1 MSEAISK
8 NKEAVYK
15 EALQKAKNKI
25 EQLQAENAQLNF
37 GNKKCEIA
45 VTGYS
50 CRFPSGANSP
60 EEYWKRL
67 ADGFDAV
74 SEIKRFDVDSVYDP
88 QPGVLGKMA
97 TRSASFLDVNIKEFD
112 NIHFNISAVEAKS
125 LDPQYRLLMEVCWEA
140 LLDAGEDPERLK
152 NSKTG
157 VFIGIDSYDYSLNEF
172 NKDEYNEIGSYTIMG
187 VSQHAAAGRISYY
200 YDWKGPA
207 MVCNTA
213 CSSSLSALNCAVS
226 SLKNGQCDMAVVGG
240 VNLLLSPV
248 GFIGLSQFNAISPNG
263 RCKTF
268 DVSAD
273 GFGRGEGCG
282 VIVLKRLNDAEKQG
296 RNIRA
301 VVKGI
306 YAGQDGKSNGFY
318 APNGKAEQRVIE
330 NAIEN
335 AMVSVD
341 DIDYVETHGTGTV
354 LGDIIESQALCGAFK
369 KKKNK
374 LKIGSVKSNMGHLEA
389 ASGMAS
395 IIKVLLSMK
404 HHMLPPSINIK
415 QLNPEI
421 NWNKLEV
428 VRSLT
433 EWKKEDGSPLIAGI
447 SSFGISGALVHTI
460 LESYNKNENE
470 NTEELPQ
477 IPCSLLTV
485 SAKNEK
491 ELRASVEAAKDF
503 IEENPEKFSDI
514 IYSMQKCRSTLPI
527 KYAVCGKDSAS
538 LCAEIQSS
546 LDSEEVYSSYSKEPA
561 AKKHKIAFLFT
572 GQGAIYKDI
581 AIGLYNCSPVY
592 RKYFDLCCELFS
604 KTLSVSIHDA
614 VFGDNEDWVKR
625 AIYSQAVT
633 FSVEYSL
640 YQYWK
645 SLGIEP
651 DIMLGHS
658 IGEYAAACA
667 SGVMTLEDVVQMISW
682 RGQMMDSVEP
692 IGKMMGIL
700 SDRSSV
706 EAAIAESGT
715 QNVGVAAC
723 NADNNFTLAGIAD
736 AVDDVV
742 NYLQKKK
749 RVFVNDLNIP
759 YPFHTKLMSHY
770 EADYS
775 AKVEK
780 INLSK
785 PDKTIVSTITADND
799 GTIFADSHYW
809 AGHLSK
815 TVRFAEAIRKVKE
828 LGADIYIEIGGTAT
842 LTGLTGQCLGISD
855 DMLFLPSLR
864 KGRSAYAQISE
875 TIQQLY
881 LNGIEIFYDALYAGL
896 KHSYIELY
904 AYQFQRKEFWLENK
918 QDSDKVL
925 SKTIVESE
933 KVVMS
938 KEQKQENKVNRVK
951 EKILN
956 DIKMITGNNVEDIR
970 TDQELFSLGLDSIML
985 LTLGK
990 KIESSFNLEIPMEVF
1005 FTELNTIDALA
1016 EYLAENQADMPEEA
1030 LAETTPL
1037 QSPAKVKTMFNA
1049 SEIPSSVPVYN
1060 VPAVNAPI
1068 ANGDDISSLLNRQLS
1083 IMQEQLSVMKMLGG
1097 QIVQAA
1103 PAVQD
1108 KAEVL
1113 KKTVKKM
1120 DTSFYKPYHKQNYKA
1135 ADTSL
1140 TGSRAEYVD
1149 NIIEK
1154 YTKKMP
1160 TSKEYLSKYIF
1171 INANERHNSG
1181 FKREFKEMF
1190 YQVLAKDAHGS
1201 HIVDFDGNDF
1211 IDLTMGFGVN
1221 FFGYAPEFVTE
1232 AVGEELKHGFAISAH
1247 NKKTGEVAA
1256 LISELTGKE
1265 RVNFCNSGT
1274 EADMFAIRIARATTG
1289 KKKIV
1294 FFGGAYHGTA
1304 DGLLGLPV
1312 YNEDSSISTI
1322 SVIPGITD
1330 GSVSDLII
1338 LGYNSRISL
1347 DYITEHSDEIAGI
1360 IVETVQSR
1368 RPDLQPKEFLH
1379 KLRKI
1384 TQEKNIAL
1392 IFDEVITGF
1401 RICAGGAEEYFGVKA
1416 DIVTYGKVVGGG
1428 MPMGVIAGSARF
1440 MNSVDGGAWKFGD
1453 DSVPEYENQR
1463 TIVMGTFCHHP
1474 LTMAAAYATLS
1485 HIKAEKDTIYPEV
1498 NKKAEYFINT
1508 LNKYFEEENVPF
1520 RMVNFGT
1527 LFRFVI
1533 PKKYEIFFYS
1543 MITKGIFV
1551 WAGRNCFLCTE
1562 HTNEEI
1568 ERIISAVKETI
1579 CEMKEAGFFPESFT
1593 LKTGTG
1599 VEDKKVSADGVITKP
1614 ASLIQQSLYIELK
1627 VNEEDPFD
1635 IVSAYLSRKKIDEER
1650 LEKVVNEIVQR
1661 HEVLRASFL
1670 EEDGQLVMK
1679 IQPSCKI
1686 TINKLES
1693 SEDHVK
1699 LIQKSIKQFDLSK
1712 APLFEVI
1719 LVKHGE
1725 ENILIFH
1732 FHHIVA
1738 DGMSMDIFNREF
1750 TSFYNNE
1757 NLPELKKQYSEY
1769 VDYEKQKMTEEW
1781 LKDRREFWINGLQ
1794 DCVTRLP
1801 LPYDKYPEKGT
1812 MAGSTYVDYI
1822 QKDELAYLKATAK
1835 KQGVSLFMILLSVI
1849 DVVLYKI
1856 SGENN
1861 FVVSTSVTTK
1871 FSGGFEDN
1879 IGMFTNTMALGC
1891 HIEPSESFVKL
1902 LRNIKKMSLT
1912 AYSKSDYPYN
1922 MLVNDLDARD
1932 ERAINVAFVYEN
1944 IDGRDPN
1951 HINGLELDNIPFIKP
1966 IQENELLFECLEKSG
1981 VIEIQLGYQTDLFD
1995 EKTVRRICG
2004 YIHKIIA
2011 SITADQEI
2019 KITDIDILS
2028 DKEKQLILNDF
2039 NATESEY
2046 PRDKTI
2052 VELFEEQV
2060 KKSSDNTAVVFED
2073 QELTYAELNAR
2084 ANSLAHKLREL
2095 GVKPDD
2101 FVAIISNRS
2110 TEMICGIY
2118 GIIKAGGAYVPIDPT
2133 YPEDRISFMLD
2144 DCKPKAVLKY
2154 TTESIN
2160 IDSEIPIID
2169 LADSKVWEGAYGN
2182 PEIVNRMGDAI
2193 YCIYTSGTTGKPK
2206 GVINRNYGLV
2216 NRILWMNSRY
2226 PIGTGDTILQKT
2238 TFTFDVSVWEIIW
2251 WSIVGAKVAL
2261 LTPGGEKEPDT
2272 LCDSIEKN
2280 KVTTMHFV
2288 PSMLSMFEEYVQ
2300 ETNGAAE
2307 KLRSLKNVFASG
2319 EALKKVHVDNFY
2331 KIAESAG
2338 LGMKLANFYGPT
2350 EASIDVTYYDCVVED
2365 RNSVPIGKPIDNTQ
2379 IYIVNE
2385 NNLCG
2390 VGMPGELCIAGDG
2403 LARGYLN
2410 RLELT
2415 AEKFVKNPFG
2425 EGKMYR
2431 SGDLARWLPDG
2442 NIDYLG
2448 RIDEQVKIR
2457 GFRIELG
2464 EIESRIR
2471 EIENI
2476 KDCAV
2481 IARPDNTEEK
2491 AIYAYYTSD
2500 TEVSVSEIR
2509 DRLNEC
2515 LPEYMVPAY
2524 MMHIDAI
2531 PVTKNGKLDKKA
2543 LPEIETKNTREY
2555 VAPRNEAEGAVCEA
2569 FRKILGVEKIGVQ
2582 DSFFEL
2588 GGDSIKAIRI
2598 ISILRNAGFTATVKD
2613 VMNGKTAEKIA
2624 LLLKNNIEE
2633 IKYDQ
2638 GEVTGKVV
2646 PTPIIDL
2653 FGKFGLAKPEYF
2665 NQSMM
2670 FPIEGIENT
2679 IIKQAIE
2686 ALVKHHDVLRSVYR
2700 NNELEILP
2708 IAESKLCDFY
2718 EFDYSNEPDKHK
2730 AVENKCNEIQDSID
2744 LEKGPFVKIAVFEL
2758 GETKQMMFC
2767 IHHLVVDGVSWR
2779 ILQEDFETAV
2789 NQIKAG
2795 KEVTLPEKTAS
2806 FIEWSQ
2812 KLKEYRKKIESKEK
2826 EYWKNA
2832 GEKISEGHIAGEYS
2846 KTETGYSVAEFSKGT
2861 TEKLLT
2867 KSSNAYGAKI
2877 DEVLLAGLAR
2887 AVGRITGQ
2895 KSVAIKLEGHG
2906 REEIHEPIS
2915 IDRTVGWFTNIYA
2928 ILLKCNEDNDEAII
2942 NAKDTVRSVS
2952 NMGMGYGYVEH
2963 EDEPDICFNYLGDFS
2978 GSKTSFVSEYSTGND
2993 VASENGLDSKV
3004 LINGQISEDKLT
3016 LFILSQYGQNFTE
3029 KIKNEL
3035 EKSIE
3040 ELAEYCSKDENDKKT
3055 ISDMEFDSLDVEGL
3069 SFINSLIG

>member
-172 NKDEYNEIGSYTIMG
+172 NKDEYNEVGSYTIMG

-226 SLKNGQCDMAVVGG
+226 SLKNGQCDMVVVGG

-248 GFIGLSQFNAISPNG
+248 GFIGLSQFNAISPDG

-341 DIDYVETHGTGTV
+341 NIDYVETHGTGTV

-433 EWKKEDGSPLIAGI
+433 EWKKEDGSPLVAGI

-460 LESYNKNENE
+460 FESYDKNE
-470 NTEELPQ
+470 NTEKLPQ

-546 LDSEEVYSSYSKEPA
+546 LDSEEVYSLYSKEPA

-581 AIGLYNCSPVY
+581 AIGLYNGSPVY

-700 SDRSSV
+700 SDCSSV

-723 NADNNFTLAGIAD
+723 NADNNVTLAGIAD
-736 AVDDVV
+736 SVDDVV
-742 NYLQKKK
+742 NCLQKKK

-780 INLSK
+780 ISLSK

-799 GTIFADSHYW
+799 GTVFADSHYW

-842 LTGLTGQCLGISD
+842 LTGLTGQCLEISD

-864 KGRSAYAQISE
+864 KGKSAYAQISE

-881 LNGIEIFYDALYAGL
+881 LNGIEIFYDALYAGF

-904 AYQFQRKEFWLENK
+904 PYQFQRKEFWLENK

-956 DIKMITGNNVEDIR
+956 DIKMITGNDVEDIR

-990 KIESSFNLEIPMEVF
+990 KIESSFNLEIPMEIF

-1016 EYLAENQADMPEEA
+1016 EYLAKNQADMPEEVP
-1030 LAETTPL
+1030 AETTPL
-1037 QSPAKVKTMFNA
+1037 QSPAKVKTMVNA
-1049 SEIPSSVPVYN
+1049 SGIPASVPVYN

-1068 ANGDDISSLLNRQLS
+1068 ANGDDISSLFNRQLS

-1097 QIVQAA
+1097 QMPVGQIVQAA

-1108 KAEVL
+1108 KAEVS

-1312 YNEDSSISTI
+1312 YNEDGSISTT

-1338 LGYNSRISL
+1338 LGYNSQVSL
-1347 DYITEHSDEIAGI
+1347 DYITEYSDEIAGI

-1401 RICAGGAEEYFGVKA
+1401 RICAGGAEECFGVKA
-1416 DIVTYGKVVGGG
+1416 DMVTYGKVVGGG
-1428 MPMGVIAGSARF
+1428 MPIGVIAGSARF

-1520 RMVNFGT
+1520 HMVNFGT

-1593 LKTGTG
+1593 LKAGTG

-1614 ASLIQQSLYIELK
+1614 ASLIQQRLYIELK

-1635 IVSAYLSRKKIDEER
+1635 IVSAYLSRKK
-1650 LEKVVNEIVQR
+1650 
-1661 HEVLRASFL
+1661 
-1670 EEDGQLVMK
+1670 
-1679 IQPSCKI
+1679 
-1686 TINKLES
+1686 
-1693 SEDHVK
+1693 
-1699 LIQKSIKQFDLSK
+1699 
-1712 APLFEVI
+1712 
-1719 LVKHGE
+1719 
-1725 ENILIFH
+1725 
-1732 FHHIVA
+1732 
-1738 DGMSMDIFNREF
+1738 
-1750 TSFYNNE
+1750 
-1757 NLPELKKQYSEY
+1757 
-1769 VDYEKQKMTEEW
+1769 
-1781 LKDRREFWINGLQ
+1781 
-1794 DCVTRLP
+1794 
-1801 LPYDKYPEKGT
+1801 
-1812 MAGSTYVDYI
+1812 
-1822 QKDELAYLKATAK
+1822 
-1835 KQGVSLFMILLSVI
+1835 
-1849 DVVLYKI
+1849 
-1856 SGENN
+1856 
-1861 FVVSTSVTTK
+1861 
-1871 FSGGFEDN
+1871 
-1879 IGMFTNTMALGC
+1879 
-1891 HIEPSESFVKL
+1891 
-1902 LRNIKKMSLT
+1902 
-1912 AYSKSDYPYN
+1912 
-1922 MLVNDLDARD
+1922 
-1932 ERAINVAFVYEN
+1932 
-1944 IDGRDPN
+1944 
-1951 HINGLELDNIPFIKP
+1951 
-1966 IQENELLFECLEKSG
+1966 
-1981 VIEIQLGYQTDLFD
+1981 
-1995 EKTVRRICG
+1995 
-2004 YIHKIIA
+2004 
-2011 SITADQEI
+2011 
-2019 KITDIDILS
+2019 
-2028 DKEKQLILNDF
+2028 
-2039 NATESEY
+2039 
-2046 PRDKTI
+2046 
-2052 VELFEEQV
+2052 
-2060 KKSSDNTAVVFED
+2060 
-2073 QELTYAELNAR
+2073 
-2084 ANSLAHKLREL
+2084 
-2095 GVKPDD
+2095 
-2101 FVAIISNRS
+2101 
-2110 TEMICGIY
+2110 
-2118 GIIKAGGAYVPIDPT
+2118 
-2133 YPEDRISFMLD
+2133 
-2144 DCKPKAVLKY
+2144 
-2154 TTESIN
+2154 
-2160 IDSEIPIID
+2160 
-2169 LADSKVWEGAYGN
+2169 
-2182 PEIVNRMGDAI
+2182 
-2193 YCIYTSGTTGKPK
+2193 
-2206 GVINRNYGLV
+2206 
-2216 NRILWMNSRY
+2216 
-2226 PIGTGDTILQKT
+2226 
-2238 TFTFDVSVWEIIW
+2238 
-2251 WSIVGAKVAL
+2251 
-2261 LTPGGEKEPDT
+2261 
-2272 LCDSIEKN
+2272 
-2280 KVTTMHFV
+2280 
-2288 PSMLSMFEEYVQ
+2288 
-2300 ETNGAAE
+2300 
-2307 KLRSLKNVFASG
+2307 
-2319 EALKKVHVDNFY
+2319 
-2331 KIAESAG
+2331 
-2338 LGMKLANFYGPT
+2338 
-2350 EASIDVTYYDCVVED
+2350 
-2365 RNSVPIGKPIDNTQ
+2365 
-2379 IYIVNE
+2379 
-2385 NNLCG
+2385 
-2390 VGMPGELCIAGDG
+2390 
-2403 LARGYLN
+2403 
-2410 RLELT
+2410 
-2415 AEKFVKNPFG
+2415 
-2425 EGKMYR
+2425 
-2431 SGDLARWLPDG
+2431 
-2442 NIDYLG
+2442 
-2448 RIDEQVKIR
+2448 
-2457 GFRIELG
+2457 
-2464 EIESRIR
+2464 
-2471 EIENI
+2471 
-2476 KDCAV
+2476 
-2481 IARPDNTEEK
+2481 
-2491 AIYAYYTSD
+2491 
-2500 TEVSVSEIR
+2500 
-2509 DRLNEC
+2509 
-2515 LPEYMVPAY
+2515 
-2524 MMHIDAI
+2524 
-2531 PVTKNGKLDKKA
+2531 
-2543 LPEIETKNTREY
+2543 
-2555 VAPRNEAEGAVCEA
+2555 
-2569 FRKILGVEKIGVQ
+2569 
-2582 DSFFEL
+2582 
-2588 GGDSIKAIRI
+2588 
-2598 ISILRNAGFTATVKD
+2598 
-2613 VMNGKTAEKIA
+2613 
-2624 LLLKNNIEE
+2624 
-2633 IKYDQ
+2633 
-2638 GEVTGKVV
+2638 
-2646 PTPIIDL
+2646 
-2653 FGKFGLAKPEYF
+2653 
-2665 NQSMM
+2665 
-2670 FPIEGIENT
+2670 
-2679 IIKQAIE
+2679 
-2686 ALVKHHDVLRSVYR
+2686 
-2700 NNELEILP
+2700 
-2708 IAESKLCDFY
+2708 
-2718 EFDYSNEPDKHK
+2718 
-2730 AVENKCNEIQDSID
+2730 
-2744 LEKGPFVKIAVFEL
+2744 
-2758 GETKQMMFC
+2758 
-2767 IHHLVVDGVSWR
+2767 
-2779 ILQEDFETAV
+2779 
-2789 NQIKAG
+2789 
-2795 KEVTLPEKTAS
+2795 
-2806 FIEWSQ
+2806 
-2812 KLKEYRKKIESKEK
+2812 
-2826 EYWKNA
+2826 
-2832 GEKISEGHIAGEYS
+2832 
-2846 KTETGYSVAEFSKGT
+2846 
-2861 TEKLLT
+2861 
-2867 KSSNAYGAKI
+2867 
-2877 DEVLLAGLAR
+2877 
-2887 AVGRITGQ
+2887 
-2895 KSVAIKLEGHG
+2895 
-2906 REEIHEPIS
+2906 
-2915 IDRTVGWFTNIYA
+2915 
-2928 ILLKCNEDNDEAII
+2928 
-2942 NAKDTVRSVS
+2942 
-2952 NMGMGYGYVEH
+2952 
-2963 EDEPDICFNYLGDFS
+2963 
-2978 GSKTSFVSEYSTGND
+2978 
-2993 VASENGLDSKV
+2993 
-3004 LINGQISEDKLT
+3004 
-3016 LFILSQYGQNFTE
+3016 
-3029 KIKNEL
+3029 
-3035 EKSIE
+3035 
-3040 ELAEYCSKDENDKKT
+3040 
-3055 ISDMEFDSLDVEGL
+3055 
-3069 SFINSLIG
+3069 

>member
-172 NKDEYNEIGSYTIMG
+172 NKDEYNEVGSYTIMG

-226 SLKNGQCDMAVVGG
+226 SLKNGQCDMVVVGG

-248 GFIGLSQFNAISPNG
+248 GFIGLSQFNAISPDG

-341 DIDYVETHGTGTV
+341 NIDYVETHGTGTV

-433 EWKKEDGSPLIAGI
+433 EWKKEDGSPLVAGI

-460 LESYNKNENE
+460 FESYDKNE
-470 NTEELPQ
+470 NTEKLPQ

-546 LDSEEVYSSYSKEPA
+546 LDSEEVYSLYSKEPA

-581 AIGLYNCSPVY
+581 AIGLYNGSPVY

-700 SDRSSV
+700 SDCSSV

-723 NADNNFTLAGIAD
+723 NADNNVTLAGIAD
-736 AVDDVV
+736 SVDDVV
-742 NYLQKKK
+742 NCLQKKK

-780 INLSK
+780 ISLSK

-799 GTIFADSHYW
+799 GTVFADSHYW

-842 LTGLTGQCLGISD
+842 LTGLTGQCLEISD

-864 KGRSAYAQISE
+864 KGKSAYAQISE

-881 LNGIEIFYDALYAGL
+881 LNGIEIFYDALYAGF

-904 AYQFQRKEFWLENK
+904 PYQFQRKEFWLENK

-956 DIKMITGNNVEDIR
+956 DIKMITGNDVEDIR

-990 KIESSFNLEIPMEVF
+990 KIESSFNLEIPMEIF

-1016 EYLAENQADMPEEA
+1016 EYLAKNQADMPEEVP
-1030 LAETTPL
+1030 AETTPL
-1037 QSPAKVKTMFNA
+1037 QSPAKVKTMVNA
-1049 SEIPSSVPVYN
+1049 SGIPASVPVYN

-1068 ANGDDISSLLNRQLS
+1068 ANGDDISSLFNRQLS

-1097 QIVQAA
+1097 QMPVGQIVQAA

-1108 KAEVL
+1108 KAEVS

-1312 YNEDSSISTI
+1312 YNEDGSISTT

-1338 LGYNSRISL
+1338 LGYNSQVSL
-1347 DYITEHSDEIAGI
+1347 DYITEYSDEIAGI

-1401 RICAGGAEEYFGVKA
+1401 RICAGGAEECFGVKA
-1416 DIVTYGKVVGGG
+1416 DMVTYGKVVGGG
-1428 MPMGVIAGSARF
+1428 MPIGVIAGSARF

-1520 RMVNFGT
+1520 HMVNFGT

-1593 LKTGTG
+1593 LKAGTG

-1614 ASLIQQSLYIELK
+1614 ASLIQQRLYIELK

-1686 TINKLES
+1686 TINKMES

-1750 TSFYNNE
+1750 TSLYHNE
-1757 NLPELKKQYSEY
+1757 NLPELKKQYSGY

-1781 LKDRREFWINGLQ
+1781 LKDRREFWINELQ

-1849 DVVLYKI
+1849 DVVLHKI

-1861 FVVSTSVTTK
+1861 FVVSTPVTTK
-1871 FSGGFEDN
+1871 FAGGFEDN

-1902 LRNIKKMSLT
+1902 LRDIKKMSLT

-1922 MLVNDLDARD
+1922 MLVNDIDARG

-1944 IDGRDPN
+1944 TDGRDPN

-1966 IQENELLFECLEKSG
+1966 VQENELLFECLEKSG

-2004 YIHKIIA
+2004 YIHKTIA
-2011 SITADQEI
+2011 SIIENAEQ
-2019 KITDIDILS
+2019 KIEDIEVIIEE
-2028 DKEKQLILNDF
+2028 DKELWKLYNTTNEEIPE
-2039 NATESEY
+2039 ESLEKLVHEQCLRT
-2046 PRDKTI
+2046 PDKI
-2052 VELFEEQV
+2052 
-2060 KKSSDNTAVVFED
+2060 AVVNGSEK
-2073 QELTYAELNAR
+2073 LTYAELWAKAKR
-2084 ANSLAHKLREL
+2084 
-2095 GVKPDD
+2095 
-2101 FVAIISNRS
+2101 VAGYLHSKGYKRNDYIAISGERSIWTIVNII
-2110 TEMICGIY
+2110 GILT
-2118 GIIKAGGAYVPIDPT
+2118 AGCAYVP
-2133 YPEDRISFMLD
+2133 E
-2144 DCKPKAVLKY
+2144 
-2154 TTESIN
+2154 
-2160 IDSEIPIID
+2160 
-2169 LADSKVWEGAYGN
+2169 N
-2182 PEIVNRMGDAI
+2182 PEYPKERNSYIRENSKCKDRLTVSSYTDMDISKYEPYCCVSDPDAI
-2193 YCIYTSGTTGKPK
+2193 AYTIYTSGSTGTPK
-2206 GVINRNYGLV
+2206 GVVIKHSAVANTIQDINNKFNVNEDSCIIGL
-2216 NRILWMNSRY
+2216 SA
-2226 PIGTGDTILQKT
+2226 
-2238 TFTFDVSVWEIIW
+2238 FSFDLSVYDIFG
-2251 WSIVGAKVAL
+2251 SLSTGAKLVIVDDQRNIEEIQKIINKHKITFWNSVPAIMSMYLMNGGKGQKHLKSVL
-2261 LTPGGEKEPDT
+2261 LSGDWIPVTLPDEIKTKFKNAEVCSLGG
-2272 LCDSIEKN
+2272 
-2280 KVTTMHFV
+2280 
-2288 PSMLSMFEEYVQ
+2288 
-2300 ETNGAAE
+2300 A
-2307 KLRSLKNVFASG
+2307 
-2319 EALKKVHVDNFY
+2319 
-2331 KIAESAG
+2331 
-2338 LGMKLANFYGPT
+2338 T
-2350 EASIDVTYYDCVVED
+2350 EASIWSIFYPIKNVFNGM
-2365 RNSVPIGKPIDNTQ
+2365 NSIPYGMPLANQKILILNASGKLCPIGAI
-2379 IYIVNE
+2379 
-2385 NNLCG
+2385 
-2390 VGMPGELCIAGDG
+2390 GEICIAGKG
-2403 LARGYLN
+2403 VAEGYAN
-2410 RLELT
+2410 QPEKT
-2415 AEKFVKNPFG
+2415 AAVFVDNNEYGRIYRTGDFG
-2425 EGKMYR
+2425 RMHSAGYIEF
-2431 SGDLARWLPDG
+2431 
-2442 NIDYLG
+2442 LG

-2471 EIENI
+2471 EIEGI
-2476 KDCAV
+2476 KECAV
-2481 IARPDNTEEK
+2481 IVRTDNRGDK

-2500 TEVSVSEIR
+2500 REESVSEIR
-2509 DRLNEC
+2509 DRLSES
-2515 LPEYMVPAY
+2515 LPGYMVPSY
-2524 MMHIDAI
+2524 MKQIETI

-2543 LPEIETKNTREY
+2543 LPEIEGRITKEY
-2555 VAPRNEAEGAVCEA
+2555 IAPRNEAEEAVCEA
-2569 FRKILGVEKIGVQ
+2569 FREILGVEKAGIQ

-2588 GGDSIKAIRI
+2588 GGDSIKAVRI
-2598 ISILRNAGFTATVKD
+2598 ISKLRNAGYAVTVKD
-2613 VMNGKTAEKIA
+2613 VMNGKTAERIA
-2624 LLLKNNIEE
+2624 IYIKNANEKP
-2633 IKYDQ
+2633 KYEQ
-2638 GEVTGKVV
+2638 REVTGKIEL
-2646 PTPIIDL
+2646 TPVIR
-2653 FGKFGLAKPEYF
+2653 KFVEWQFAKPEHF

-2670 FPIEGIENT
+2670 FPVEGIGNAVLN
-2679 IIKQAIE
+2679 QAIKE
-2686 ALVKHHDVLRSVYR
+2686 LVKHHDVLRAVYR
-2700 NNELEILP
+2700 KKELEILS
-2708 IAESKLCDFY
+2708 ISESRLCDFY
-2718 EFDYSNEPDKHK
+2718 EFDYRNKVDKYK
-2730 AVENKCNEIQDSID
+2730 AVEDKCTEIQGSID
-2744 LEKGPFVKIAVFEL
+2744 LENGPLVKIAVFEL
-2758 GETKQMMFC
+2758 GDTKQMLFC

-2789 NQIKAG
+2789 RQIEAG
-2795 KEVTLPEKTAS
+2795 EEVKLPEKTAS

-2812 KLKEYRKKIESKEK
+2812 KLKEYGEKLGSKEK
-2826 EYWKNA
+2826 DYWEVANA
-2832 GEKISEGHIAGEYS
+2832 KIAEGRIDGDYIEDEEGYAVAG
-2846 KTETGYSVAEFSKGT
+2846 FSKET

-2895 KSVAIKLEGHG
+2895 KRVAVKLEGHG
-2906 REEIHEPIS
+2906 REEINEPIS
-2915 IDRTVGWFTNIYA
+2915 VDRTVGWFTNIYA
-2928 ILLKCNEDNDEAII
+2928 VSLECSEDNAEAVI
-2942 NAKDTVRSVS
+2942 NVKDTVRSVP

-2963 EDEPDICFNYLGDFS
+2963 ECEPDICFNYLGDFS

-2993 VASENGLDSKV
+2993 VSSENGLDSKI
-3004 LINGQISEDKLT
+3004 LIDGQVIEEKLE
-3016 LFILSQYGQNFTE
+3016 LFILTQYGQNFAE

-3035 EKSIE
+3035 GKSIE
-3040 ELAEYCSKDENDKKT
+3040 ELAEYCSKDGNDKKT
-3055 ISDMEFDSLDVEGL
+3055 ISDMEFDSIDVDGL